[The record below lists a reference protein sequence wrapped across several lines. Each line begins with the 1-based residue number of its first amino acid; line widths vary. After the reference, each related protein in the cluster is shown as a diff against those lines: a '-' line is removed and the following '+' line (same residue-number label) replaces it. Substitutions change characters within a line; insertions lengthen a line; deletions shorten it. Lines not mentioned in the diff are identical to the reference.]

1 MAKQAQK
8 PLKKMRMKKT
18 RMKIVRVIMRKKKTK
33 MLTWPIIL
41 TRRIITTKIRL
52 EMLFKLISYL
62 NRSQRN

>member
-18 RMKIVRVIMRKKKTK
+18 RTKIVRVIMRKKKTK

>member
-18 RMKIVRVIMRKKKTK
+18 RMKIVRVIMRKKRTK
-33 MLTWPIIL
+33 MSTWPIIL

-52 EMLFKLISYL
+52 EMLFKPTSYS

>member
-18 RMKIVRVIMRKKKTK
+18 RTKIVRVITRKKRTK

-52 EMLFKLISYL
+52 EMLFKLTSYL

>member
-18 RMKIVRVIMRKKKTK
+18 RTKIVRVIMRKKRTK

-41 TRRIITTKIRL
+41 TRRIITTKIRF
-52 EMLFKLISYL
+52 EMLFKPTSYL
-62 NRSQRN
+62 NRSQSN

>member
-1 MAKQAQK
+1 
-8 PLKKMRMKKT
+8 MRMKKT
-18 RMKIVRVIMRKKKTK
+18 RTKIVRVIMRKKRTK

-52 EMLFKLISYL
+52 EMLFKPTSYL